1 MRPVNLL
8 PEGAKTRSGSGARL
22 PGGDNA
28 LGYGLIGLLVVVLL
42 GVFAMVHFSNQ
53 VGEKQ
58 DEVAQLQATEAEA
71 RARAASL
78 AQFTSFQNVR
88 EARLQTITALAE
100 SRFDWERVMRELA
113 IVLPNR
119 VWLTNLTG
127 TVSPDVTVENAASVT
142 ARATVPGPALQLA
155 GCARSQRDVARL
167 IAALEDLDGVTRV
180 TVEDSAKPDGEVTSS
195 AAEDEANTSEDCRTR
210 DFVTQFHAVAAFDAV
225 SVPDGAEPT
234 APVTPPATTS
244 TTTTETTT
252 TTASSEAPDSGA
264 EPEATEQES
273 VQGAEDEG
281 GKALELLGEGK
292 QR

>member
-8 PEGAKTRSGSGARL
+8 PDGAASRAGSGL
-22 PGGDNA
+22 PGSDDRV
-28 LGYGLIGLLVVVLL
+28 GYAVIGLLVVILL

-53 VGEKQ
+53 VGEKK
-58 DEVAQLQATEAEA
+58 DEIARLEATEAEA

-88 EARLQTITALAE
+88 ESRLATITSLAE

-113 IVLPNR
+113 IVLPRR

-127 TVSPDVTVENAASVT
+127 TVAPDVTVENAAAIT
-142 ARATVPGPALQLA
+142 LRASVPGPALQLS

-180 TVEDSAKPDGEVTSS
+180 TVEDSAKPDGEVTIG
-195 AAEDEANTSEDCRTR
+195 ATEGEANTSEDCRTR
-210 DFVTQFHAVAAFDAV
+210 NFITQFHAVAAFDAV
-225 SVPDGAEPT
+225 AVPADAVPTVPT
-234 APVTPPATTS
+234 APPATTS
-244 TTTTETTT
+244 TTTETTT
-252 TTASSEAPDSGA
+252 TTASTEAPESAEGA
-264 EPEATEQES
+264 GQPTTEQEG
-273 VQGAEDEG
+273 VAAAEGES
-281 GKALELLGEGK
+281 GKALELLEGGK